1 MDELEKT
8 AQETAEETGGM
19 APDAGE
25 QQAPAGEQG
34 VPGGGEDFEPL
45 LRGRYKGEIEARVLR
60 IVDGR
65 LRGLRQEN
73 ERLRQMAAAAEAA
86 RQREQEAQL
95 QAAMEFAV
103 IRARQQMA
111 QAIASGGRRVAEN
124 GGRRRSVSRWDPRGH
139 SGAELAAKRKRVQDG
154 EKLRIKQG
162 RENMEMNL
170 QMFAEI
176 TQTTAGLSAEMK
188 TYYGMELLENAKQ
201 QLVHNQFAATKGL
214 PAGGGKT
221 VEWRKF
227 GAFDKALKHLTE
239 GETPDGSG
247 ISVSY
252 ITKELA
258 QYGDYTTVSDM
269 LDLTAID
276 DVVLEITDR
285 HGSNMGLTL
294 DTVTRNEIQQGKQVI
309 YAPKIGSDGTKTDVT
324 SRMTLDKD
332 CRMTSELVA
341 KAATQLKKMNAPTF
355 DGKYVCIIHPSVAFD
370 LRQDEAWIAAHQ
382 YAGATE
388 LFSGEIGEL
397 HGVRFVETTEAKIY
411 RGEDLAADSR
421 TLKVNGNVMASTDV
435 TFNGGTVAAGA
446 LAGRYVVLGGTRCQV
461 VSNTDAKLVLDKT
474 VTVGDKEVIYPGEG
488 GKQGCAVY
496 GCLFLGK
503 GAYGVVDLS
512 EGTEVIVKPRGSSGT
527 ADPLDQRSSVGWK
540 GVHAAAILYDEY
552 MVRVECGSSYSDED
566 KAN

>member
-1 MDELEKT
+1 
-8 AQETAEETGGM
+8 
-19 APDAGE
+19 
-25 QQAPAGEQG
+25 
-34 VPGGGEDFEPL
+34 
-45 LRGRYKGEIEARVLR
+45 
-60 IVDGR
+60 
-65 LRGLRQEN
+65 
-73 ERLRQMAAAAEAA
+73 
-86 RQREQEAQL
+86 
-95 QAAMEFAV
+95 
-103 IRARQQMA
+103 
-111 QAIASGGRRVAEN
+111 
-124 GGRRRSVSRWDPRGH
+124 
-139 SGAELAAKRKRVQDG
+139 
-154 EKLRIKQG
+154 
-162 RENMEMNL
+162 MEMNL
-170 QMFAEI
+170 QMFAEN

-188 TYYGMELLENAKQ
+188 TYYGMELLENAKP

-227 GAFDKALKHLTE
+227 GAFDKALKPLTE
-239 GETPDGSG
+239 GVTPDGSG
-247 ISVSY
+247 ISISY

-382 YAGATE
+382 YAAATE

-411 RGEDLAADSR
+411 RGENLAGDVRS
-421 TLKVNGNVMASTDV
+421 LKVKGNTVSTV
-435 TFNGGTVAAGA
+435 EVGFQGGTVAANA
-446 LAGRYVVLGGTRCQV
+446 LAGRYVMIGGSRCKV
-461 VSNTDAKLVLDKT
+461 ISNTTAKLVLDT
-474 VTVGDKEVIYPGEG
+474 EVTAAEGDAIYPGEG
-488 GKQGCAVY
+488 GKNGCAVY
-496 GCLFLGK
+496 GCLFIGK

-527 ADPLDQRSSVGWK
+527 ADPLDQRSSVGWE

-552 MVRVECGSSYSDED
+552 MVRVECGSSYSGED

>member
-1 MDELEKT
+1 MEK
-8 AQETAEETGGM
+8 
-19 APDAGE
+19 
-25 QQAPAGEQG
+25 
-34 VPGGGEDFEPL
+34 
-45 LRGRYKGEIEARVLR
+45 
-60 IVDGR
+60 
-65 LRGLRQEN
+65 
-73 ERLRQMAAAAEAA
+73 
-86 RQREQEAQL
+86 
-95 QAAMEFAV
+95 
-103 IRARQQMA
+103 
-111 QAIASGGRRVAEN
+111 
-124 GGRRRSVSRWDPRGH
+124 
-139 SGAELAAKRKRVQDG
+139 
-154 EKLRIKQG
+154 
-162 RENMEMNL
+162 MNL
-170 QMFAEI
+170 QLFAGEMN
-176 TQTTAGLSAEMK
+176 TQTTGGLSAEMK
-188 TYYGMELLENAKQ
+188 TYYGMELLENARP

-214 PAGGGKT
+214 PLGGGKT

-227 GAFDKALKHLTE
+227 GAFDKALTPLTE
-239 GETPDGSG
+239 GVTPDGSG

-285 HGSNMGLTL
+285 HGANMGLTL
-294 DTVTRNEIQQGKQVI
+294 DTVTRNEIQQGNQVI
-309 YAPKIGSDGTKTDVT
+309 YAPKLGANGAKTEVT
-324 SRMTLDKD
+324 SRAELDSSCK
-332 CRMTSELVA
+332 MTSELVA

-355 DGKYVCIIHPSVAFD
+355 DGKYVCILHPSVAFD

-382 YAGATE
+382 YAAATE

-411 RGEDLAADSR
+411 RGGDLASDSR
-421 TLKVNGNVMASTDV
+421 TLTVNGAV
-435 TFNGGTVAAGA
+435 TANAEVSFTGGTVAANA
-446 LAGRYVVLGGTRCQV
+446 LAGRYVLLGGKRV
-461 VSNTDAKLVLDKT
+461 KVASNTAAKLVLEEA
-474 VTVGDKEVIYPGEG
+474 VTVSDKAVIYPGEG
-488 GKQGCAVY
+488 GKDGCAVY

-552 MVRVECGSSYSDED
+552 MVRVECGSSYSGED

>member
-1 MDELEKT
+1 
-8 AQETAEETGGM
+8 
-19 APDAGE
+19 
-25 QQAPAGEQG
+25 
-34 VPGGGEDFEPL
+34 
-45 LRGRYKGEIEARVLR
+45 
-60 IVDGR
+60 
-65 LRGLRQEN
+65 
-73 ERLRQMAAAAEAA
+73 
-86 RQREQEAQL
+86 
-95 QAAMEFAV
+95 
-103 IRARQQMA
+103 
-111 QAIASGGRRVAEN
+111 
-124 GGRRRSVSRWDPRGH
+124 
-139 SGAELAAKRKRVQDG
+139 
-154 EKLRIKQG
+154 
-162 RENMEMNL
+162 MEMNL
-170 QMFAEI
+170 QMFAEN

-188 TYYGMELLENAKQ
+188 TYYGMELLENAKP

-227 GAFDKALKHLTE
+227 GAFDKALKPLTE
-239 GETPDGSG
+239 GVTPDGSG

-355 DGKYVCIIHPSVAFD
+355 DGK
-370 LRQDEAWIAAHQ
+370 
-382 YAGATE
+382 
-388 LFSGEIGEL
+388 IGEL

>member
-1 MDELEKT
+1 
-8 AQETAEETGGM
+8 
-19 APDAGE
+19 
-25 QQAPAGEQG
+25 
-34 VPGGGEDFEPL
+34 
-45 LRGRYKGEIEARVLR
+45 
-60 IVDGR
+60 
-65 LRGLRQEN
+65 
-73 ERLRQMAAAAEAA
+73 
-86 RQREQEAQL
+86 
-95 QAAMEFAV
+95 
-103 IRARQQMA
+103 
-111 QAIASGGRRVAEN
+111 
-124 GGRRRSVSRWDPRGH
+124 
-139 SGAELAAKRKRVQDG
+139 
-154 EKLRIKQG
+154 
-162 RENMEMNL
+162 MEMNL
-170 QMFAEI
+170 QMFAEN

-188 TYYGMELLENAKQ
+188 TYYGMELLENAKP

-227 GAFDKALKHLTE
+227 GAFDKALKPLTE
-239 GETPDGSG
+239 GVTPDGSG

-446 LAGRYVVLGGTRCQV
+446 LAGRYVVLGGARCQV

-512 EGTEVIVKPRGSSGT
+512 GGTGGNGEAPRQLRHRRPPGPALQRGLEGRTRRGYPVRRVHG
-527 ADPLDQRSSVGWK
+527 AR
-540 GVHAAAILYDEY
+540 GVRQQLFG
-552 MVRVECGSSYSDED
+552 RG
-566 KAN
+566 

>member
-1 MDELEKT
+1 MSERNMEL
-8 AQETAEETGGM
+8 QLF
-19 APDAGE
+19 AGE
-25 QQAPAGEQG
+25 
-34 VPGGGEDFEPL
+34 
-45 LRGRYKGEIEARVLR
+45 
-60 IVDGR
+60 
-65 LRGLRQEN
+65 
-73 ERLRQMAAAAEAA
+73 
-86 RQREQEAQL
+86 
-95 QAAMEFAV
+95 
-103 IRARQQMA
+103 
-111 QAIASGGRRVAEN
+111 
-124 GGRRRSVSRWDPRGH
+124 
-139 SGAELAAKRKRVQDG
+139 
-154 EKLRIKQG
+154 
-162 RENMEMNL
+162 MN
-170 QMFAEI
+170 
-176 TQTTAGLSAEMK
+176 TQTTGGLSAEMK
-188 TYYGMELLENAKQ
+188 TYYGMELLENARP

-214 PAGGGKT
+214 PVGGGKT

-227 GAFDKALKHLTE
+227 GAFDKALTPLTE
-239 GETPDGSG
+239 GVTPDGSG

-285 HGSNMGLTL
+285 HGANMGLTL
-294 DTVTRNEIQQGKQVI
+294 DTVTRNEIQQGRQVI
-309 YAPKIGSDGTKTDVT
+309 YAPRQESDGKKTEVV
-324 SRMTLDKD
+324 SRYALDGSCKI
-332 CRMTSELVA
+332 TSELVA

-355 DGKYVCIIHPSVAFD
+355 EGKYVCILHPSVAFD

-382 YAGATE
+382 YAAATE

-411 RGEDLAADSR
+411 RGGDLASDSR
-421 TLKVNGNVMASTDV
+421 TLTVSGAV
-435 TFNGGTVAAGA
+435 TANAEVSFTGGTVAANA
-446 LAGRYVVLGGTRCQV
+446 LAGRYVLLGGKRV
-461 VSNTDAKLVLDKT
+461 KVASNTAAKLVLEEA
-474 VTVGDKEVIYPGEG
+474 VTVSDKAVIYPGEG
-488 GKQGCAVY
+488 GKDGCAVY

-552 MVRVECGSSYSDED
+552 MVRVECGSSYSGED

>member
-1 MDELEKT
+1 MSERNMEL
-8 AQETAEETGGM
+8 QLF
-19 APDAGE
+19 AGE
-25 QQAPAGEQG
+25 
-34 VPGGGEDFEPL
+34 
-45 LRGRYKGEIEARVLR
+45 
-60 IVDGR
+60 
-65 LRGLRQEN
+65 
-73 ERLRQMAAAAEAA
+73 
-86 RQREQEAQL
+86 
-95 QAAMEFAV
+95 
-103 IRARQQMA
+103 
-111 QAIASGGRRVAEN
+111 
-124 GGRRRSVSRWDPRGH
+124 
-139 SGAELAAKRKRVQDG
+139 
-154 EKLRIKQG
+154 
-162 RENMEMNL
+162 MN
-170 QMFAEI
+170 
-176 TQTTAGLSAEMK
+176 TQTTGGLSAEMK
-188 TYYGMELLENAKQ
+188 TYYGMELLENARP

-214 PAGGGKT
+214 PVGGGKT

-227 GAFDKALKHLTE
+227 GAFDKALTPLTE
-239 GETPDGSG
+239 GVTPDGSG

-285 HGSNMGLTL
+285 HGANMGLTL
-294 DTVTRNEIQQGKQVI
+294 DTVTRNEIQQGRQVI
-309 YAPKIGSDGTKTDVT
+309 YAPRQESDGKKTEVVH
-324 SRMTLDKD
+324 RYALDGQCK
-332 CRMTSELVA
+332 MTSELVA

-355 DGKYVCIIHPSVAFD
+355 DGKYVCILHPSVAFD

-382 YAGATE
+382 YAAATE

-411 RGEDLAADSR
+411 RGGDLASDSR
-421 TLKVNGNVMASTDV
+421 TLTVNGAV
-435 TFNGGTVAAGA
+435 TANAEVSFTGGTVAANA
-446 LAGRYVVLGGTRCQV
+446 LAGRYVLLGGKRV
-461 VSNTDAKLVLDKT
+461 KVASNTAAKLVLEEA
-474 VTVGDKEVIYPGEG
+474 VTVSDKAVIYPGEG
-488 GKQGCAVY
+488 GKDGCAVY

-552 MVRVECGSSYSDED
+552 MVRVECGSSYSGED

>member
-1 MDELEKT
+1 MSERNMEL
-8 AQETAEETGGM
+8 QLF
-19 APDAGE
+19 AGE
-25 QQAPAGEQG
+25 
-34 VPGGGEDFEPL
+34 
-45 LRGRYKGEIEARVLR
+45 
-60 IVDGR
+60 
-65 LRGLRQEN
+65 
-73 ERLRQMAAAAEAA
+73 
-86 RQREQEAQL
+86 
-95 QAAMEFAV
+95 
-103 IRARQQMA
+103 
-111 QAIASGGRRVAEN
+111 
-124 GGRRRSVSRWDPRGH
+124 
-139 SGAELAAKRKRVQDG
+139 
-154 EKLRIKQG
+154 
-162 RENMEMNL
+162 MN
-170 QMFAEI
+170 
-176 TQTTAGLSAEMK
+176 TQTTGGLSAEMK
-188 TYYGMELLENAKQ
+188 TYYGMELLENARP

-214 PAGGGKT
+214 PVGGGKT

-227 GAFDKALKHLTE
+227 GAFDKALTPLTE
-239 GETPDGSG
+239 GVTPDGSG

-285 HGSNMGLTL
+285 HGANMGLTL
-294 DTVTRNEIQQGKQVI
+294 DTVTRNEIQQGRQVI
-309 YAPKIGSDGTKTDVT
+309 YAPRQESDGKKTEVV
-324 SRMTLDKD
+324 SRYALDGSCKI
-332 CRMTSELVA
+332 TSELVA

-355 DGKYVCIIHPSVAFD
+355 DGKYVCILHPSVAFD

-382 YAGATE
+382 YAAATE

-411 RGEDLAADSR
+411 RGGDLASDSR
-421 TLKVNGNVMASTDV
+421 TLTVNGAV
-435 TFNGGTVAAGA
+435 TANAEVSFTGGTVAANA
-446 LAGRYVVLGGTRCQV
+446 LAGRYVLLGGKRV
-461 VSNTDAKLVLDKT
+461 KVASNTAAKLVLEAAVT
-474 VTVGDKEVIYPGEG
+474 VTAGTVISPGEG
-488 GKQGCAVY
+488 GKGGCAVY

-552 MVRVECGSSYSDED
+552 MVRVECGSSYSNED